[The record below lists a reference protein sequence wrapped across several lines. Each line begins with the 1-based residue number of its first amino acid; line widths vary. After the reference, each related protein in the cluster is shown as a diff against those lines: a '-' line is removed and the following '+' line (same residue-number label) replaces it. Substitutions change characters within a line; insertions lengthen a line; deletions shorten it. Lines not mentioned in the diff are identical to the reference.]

1 MRYLK
6 LIGFHLT
13 SAEDYEM
20 VYEKFKYLIDNNAD
34 DIDGVSKLNAYIIG
48 ILYNTYVDV
57 EKVRV
62 FDGESF
68 SIYDISMAE
77 YMRVSSSMT
86 PLKILDNNG
95 KYKISLSSDV
105 NNTSVILLVYWN
117 NKVLFDLSKFG
128 GSNIINLSGWGMG
141 RLEFYID
148 AISKDLYIGIDY
160 DEITCDFRLV
170 DSYMNGRLIRMRY
183 RELYGEEP
191 LSLMFSGISRQYG
204 DGLLIFFEKIALLSL
219 SNVGSNSIII
229 PSGVKKLI
237 LINELK
243 NHITLVIPPSVEK
256 VVGTSSTVDEG
267 FISYIISKS
276 ASLGVI
282 RGITEFGVNNICW
295 YLSRDIDDT
304 NAILDI
310 IREKSKVKIEMY

>member
-1 MRYLK
+1 MRW
-6 LIGFHLT
+6 
-13 SAEDYEM
+13 

-105 NNTSVILLVYWN
+105 NNTSVILPVYWN

-160 DEITCDFRLV
+160 DEITGDCRLV

-191 LSLMFSGISRQYG
+191 LSLMFSGISR
-204 DGLLIFFEKIALLSL
+204 
-219 SNVGSNSIII
+219 
-229 PSGVKKLI
+229 
-237 LINELK
+237 
-243 NHITLVIPPSVEK
+243 
-256 VVGTSSTVDEG
+256 
-267 FISYIISKS
+267 
-276 ASLGVI
+276 
-282 RGITEFGVNNICW
+282 
-295 YLSRDIDDT
+295 
-304 NAILDI
+304 
-310 IREKSKVKIEMY
+310 

>member
-1 MRYLK
+1 MKYLK

-34 DIDGVSKLNAYIIG
+34 GIDGVSKLNAYIIG

-68 SIYDISMAE
+68 SIYDIGIAE

-86 PLKILDNNG
+86 PLKIVNNNG

-105 NNTSVILLVYWN
+105 NNTSVILPVYWN

-160 DEITCDFRLV
+160 DEITGDCRLV
-170 DSYMNGRLIRMRY
+170 SSYKNGRLIRMRY

-204 DGLLIFFEKIALLSL
+204 DGLLILFEKIALLSL
-219 SNVGSNSIII
+219 SNVDSNSIII

-267 FISYIISKS
+267 FIDYIISKS
-276 ASLGVI
+276 AGLGVI
-282 RGITEFGVNNICW
+282 KGITEFGVNSMCW

-304 NAILDI
+304 NTILDL
-310 IREKSKVKIEMY
+310 IREKSKVQIELY

>member
-1 MRYLK
+1 MKYLK

-13 SAEDYEM
+13 SAEDYEV

-68 SIYDISMAE
+68 SIYDIGIAE

-86 PLKILDNNG
+86 PLKIVNNNG

-105 NNTSVILLVYWN
+105 NNTSVILPVYWN
-117 NKVLFDLSKFG
+117 NKVLFGLSKFG

-160 DEITCDFRLV
+160 DEITGDCRLV

-204 DGLLIFFEKIALLSL
+204 DGLLIFFEKVALLSL
-219 SNVGSNSIII
+219 SNVDSNSIII

-237 LINELK
+237 LLGELK

-267 FISYIISKS
+267 FIDYIISKS
-276 ASLGVI
+276 AGLGVI
-282 RGITEFGVNNICW
+282 KGITEFGVNSICW
-295 YLSRDIDDT
+295 YLSKDVDDT

-310 IREKSKVKIEMY
+310 IREKSKVQIEMY